1 MATSGESS
9 FTLTSLQLV
18 NKAFSKI
25 GVKVAEQALTADE
38 YQDGQDTLN
47 LMIKSWSAQGLHL
60 WSKDEGLLF
69 LTPGKTDYDLGPQGD
84 NACQFDDFIGTT
96 STTANVATDTIISVT
111 STAGMVALDAVG
123 VELDNNARHWTT
135 IASVD
140 SAVQITITTQLPSDA
155 KAGSTVF
162 TYTDLAQRPNRI
174 LSYRRK
180 TYAQENEIP
189 VTSWSR
195 QSYFNQVNK
204 LSRGTIVNAYYSP
217 QLENGRVYVWQ
228 TATSVNNLLRF
239 TFERPLDDILTSDDT
254 LDFPPE
260 WLEAII
266 YNLAARLADDYDAP
280 PQKAAN
286 VNNKAIAFLD
296 DLLGWDE
303 EMESITLQPDFE

>member
-9 FTLTSLQLV
+9 FTLTALQLV

-38 YQDGQDTLN
+38 YQDGQDGLN

-69 LTPGKTDYDLGPQGD
+69 LTPGKTDYNLGPQGD

-96 STTANVATDTIISVT
+96 TTDAKITNDVIMPIADS
-111 STAGMVALDAVG
+111 SGMVAGDEIG
-123 VELDNNARHWTT
+123 IELDNNTRHWT
-135 IASVD
+135 IISFVD
-140 SAVQITITTQLPSDA
+140 SLTQVTITTGLPSDA
-155 KAGSTVF
+155 KSGSSVF
-162 TYTDLAQRPNRI
+162 TYTSLVQRPNRI
-174 LSYRRK
+174 LSYRRN
-180 TYAQENEIP
+180 TFRQENEIP
-189 VTSWSR
+189 VISWSR
-195 QSYFNQVNK
+195 QNYFNQVNK
-204 LSRGTIVNAYYSP
+204 QQTGTIVNAYYSP

-239 TFERPLDDILTSDDT
+239 TFERPLDDILSGDDT

-286 VNNKAIAFLD
+286 VNNKAVSFLD

-303 EMESITLQPDFE
+303 EMDSITLQPDFD